1 MGELRSLGARLRALR
16 MAKGLSQIEL
26 ARAVG
31 RHQTAIGPYERDEY
45 APPLEIIER
54 IARVLDTT
62 PEYLSFGRTTGRTEI
77 SVVGRVR
84 PGGEIDLTPVAGAP
98 RAMRGDALTGYVVDD
113 DSMAPVFRSGQIVL
127 VARAA
132 TEPWTALIGRDA
144 VVQLDDGR
152 ELLRR
157 ILPGPNAERA
167 ILQAYAAP
175 ALVGVAIASARGVL
189 GVLAADAL
197 S

>member
-16 MAKGLSQIEL
+16 LAKGLSQIEL

-54 IARVLDTT
+54 FARILDTT
-62 PEYLSFGRTTGRTEI
+62 PEYLSFGRTTRRTEI
-77 SVVGRVR
+77 SVAGRIQ
-84 PGGEIDLTPVAGAP
+84 PGGEIGAAAGAATP
-98 RAMRGDALTGYVVDD
+98 RTLRGDAVLGYHVDD
-113 DSMAPVFRSGQIVL
+113 DSMAPVYRIGQIVL
-127 VARAA
+127 VARAV
-132 TEPWTALIGRDA
+132 TEPWTALTGRDA
-144 VVQLDDGR
+144 VVRLDDGR

-157 ILPGPNAERA
+157 ILPGPSAERA

-175 ALVGVAIASARGVL
+175 AIVGVAIASARAVL
-189 GVLAADAL
+189 GVLAAETL
-197 S
+197 T

>member
-16 MAKGLSQIEL
+16 LAKGLSQIEL

-45 APPLEIIER
+45 TPPLEIIER
-54 IARVLDTT
+54 FARVLDTT
-62 PEYLSFGRTTGRTEI
+62 PEYLSFGRTTRRAEITVAGRI
-77 SVVGRVR
+77 Q
-84 PGGEIDLTPVAGAP
+84 PGGEIDAAAAAATP
-98 RAMRGDALTGYVVDD
+98 RALRADAALGYQVED
-113 DSMAPVFRSGQIVL
+113 DSMAPVYRPGQIVL

-144 VVQLDDGR
+144 VVRLDDGR

-157 ILPGPNAERA
+157 ILPGPSPERA
-167 ILQAYAAP
+167 LLQAYAAP
-175 ALVGVAIASARGVL
+175 ALVGVAIVSARAVL
-189 GVLAADAL
+189 GVLSAEAL
-197 S
+197 T

>member
-1 MGELRSLGARLRALR
+1 MRELSSLGARLRALR

-54 IARVLDTT
+54 FARILDTT
-62 PEYLSFGRTTGRTEI
+62 PEYLAFGRTTRRAEVT
-77 SVVGRVR
+77 VAGRVQ
-84 PGGEIDLTPVAGAP
+84 PGGEIDVSVIAATP
-98 RAMRGDALTGYVVDD
+98 RAIRGDALLGYQIDD
-113 DSMAPVFRSGQIVL
+113 DSMAPVYRIGQVVL

-132 TEPWTALIGRDA
+132 TEPWTTLIGRDA
-144 VVQLDDGR
+144 VVRLEDGR

-157 ILPGPNAERA
+157 ILPGPSAA
-167 ILQAYAAP
+167 GAMLHAYAAP
-175 ALVGVAIASARGVL
+175 ALVGVAVVSARAVL
-189 GVLAADAL
+189 GVLATEAL
-197 S
+197 T